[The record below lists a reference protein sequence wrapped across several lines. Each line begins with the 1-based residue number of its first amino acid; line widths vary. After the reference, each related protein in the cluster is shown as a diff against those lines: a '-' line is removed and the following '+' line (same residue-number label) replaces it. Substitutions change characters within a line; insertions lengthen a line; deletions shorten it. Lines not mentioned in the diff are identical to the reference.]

1 MSFDGPR
8 IQRDVMLAQNG
19 VDAILLAL
27 EAPHQIEAMLR
38 QQILWALPTLDHPEG
53 IKGREAA

>member
-1 MSFDGPR
+1 MSFDGSW

-27 EAPHQIEAMLR
+27 KTPHQIEAMLR
-38 QQILWALPTLDHPEG
+38 EPATRPGQ
-53 IKGREAA
+53 KGAIEFA